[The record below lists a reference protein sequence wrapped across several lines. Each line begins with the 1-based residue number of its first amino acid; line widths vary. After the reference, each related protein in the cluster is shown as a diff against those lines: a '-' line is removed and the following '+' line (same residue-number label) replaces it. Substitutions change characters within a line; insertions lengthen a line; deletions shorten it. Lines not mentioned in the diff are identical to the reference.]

1 MPGKRLLP
9 AALAVLAAVVMSLLL
24 SLLLS
29 MPAAPAVAGG
39 PPARRVATVQHAGLT
54 SPSPSPIPAGP
65 PPGERNPIEG
75 AAAVI
80 AIVIVAAAGIFIYG
94 VIRKGL

>member
-1 MPGKRLLP
+1 MPGKRLLL
-9 AALAVLAAVVMSLLL
+9 AAVAVLAAVVVSVLMLF
-24 SLLLS
+24 
-29 MPAAPAVAGG
+29 PAAPAIAGG
-39 PPARRVATVQHAGLT
+39 PPARRVASVQHAGLT
-54 SPSPSPIPAGP
+54 SPSPSLSPIPAGP